1 MANKIQYPGHHV
13 VEVSHLG
20 YATYVEH
27 IELSENTEKNFLLSP
42 VITENQGVIVTGV
55 SSATSVRKSP
65 VPVATVRKQ
74 TLLQTPSTNI
84 IDALTRIPGVSQVS
98 TGPAVSK
105 PVIRGLGYN
114 RVVTINEGARQEG
127 QQWGDEHGIEID
139 ELSIVKAEILKGPAS
154 LMYGSDGMAGVLNLI
169 SHVGDIAEIKNQ
181 EA

>member
-1 MANKIQYPGHHV
+1 MKQRFLLLLLMLVPGWSFSRFVADLSTPEKKESRLLKVSLSGTVTDSKTGESLAGATIYFVNEKIGTSADAHGKYQISNIPNGHHV

-84 IDALTRIPGVSQVS
+84 IDHCNIRRNCWIN
-98 TGPAVSK
+98 TGYTWHY
-105 PVIRGLGYN
+105 L
-114 RVVTINEGARQEG
+114 
-127 QQWGDEHGIEID
+127 
-139 ELSIVKAEILKGPAS
+139 LSE
-154 LMYGSDGMAGVLNLI
+154 
-169 SHVGDIAEIKNQ
+169 
-181 EA
+181 